1 MTAGLNLRVDI
12 YRVNYSPDD
21 AVGGAVVTGTLQYA
35 NVMASMSSDQPEQ
48 LLLQQ
53 GLQTIRTFKFNVKPR
68 RGMSIR
74 ERDEIEI
81 KRPYNHPY
89 VDERFRIKGV
99 QESLHVPNDHRNY
112 QILYATRSVRAHAQ
126 Q

>member
-1 MTAGLNLRVDI
+1 MTAGLNLRVGI
-12 YRVNYSPDD
+12 HRINYDSDD
-21 AVGGAVVTGTLQYA
+21 AVGGAMPTGTLQYT
-35 NVMASMSSDQPEQ
+35 NLPASMSSDPPEQ

-53 GLQTIRTFKFNVKPR
+53 GLDTVRPFKFNVGYT
-68 RGMSIR
+68 RGLDIR

-81 KRPYNHPY
+81 ERPYNHPY

-99 QESLHVPNDHRNY
+99 QESLHVPYDPRNY
-112 QILYATRSVRAHAQ
+112 IILYATRSVRAHAQ